1 MAKVYSKSTGLNI
14 ISGKVK
20 SVSDDR
26 YSIVVESEK
35 YNNSTKSRE
44 AVEFTVKAPVTYD
57 ESFVP
62 GTRATVAGYLA
73 GKGTINA
80 DYASASQ
87 GFSVLDEGLDNLD
100 KNGNPRAVAVLSGEV
115 LFANKRDELTENGQP
130 KLNAAGAPRK
140 PHFDVTIA
148 VGTGSSRKTHIV
160 KFYNFTDKEGKFVD
174 NIGRMEKIFKNFD
187 RKENPIYATF
197 VTDKGQE
204 YSYENEYNG
213 NTYTNTNVSHMG
225 AQSFDFEFLNARQK
239 QTKAPEKAPEQ
250 APVQAP
256 KTEEAVQA
264 QVPVQ
269 TAEPE
274 VKNEEINSLSEEFGI
289 PADMNLDDLSIDDLE
304 LE

>member
-26 YSIVVESEK
+26 YSMVVESEK
-35 YNNSTKSRE
+35 YNPSTKSRE

-57 ESFVP
+57 ESFIP
-62 GTRATVAGYLA
+62 GTRTTVAGYLA

-80 DYASASQ
+80 DYASSSQ

-160 KFYNFTDKEGKFVD
+160 KFYNFTDKDGKHVD
-174 NIGRMEKIFKNFD
+174 NIGKMEKIFKNFD

-239 QTKAPEKAPEQ
+239 KASTPAQ
-250 APVQAP
+250 D
-256 KTEEAVQA
+256 KTEEPAKTPEA
-264 QVPVQ
+264 
-269 TAEPE
+269 E
-274 VKNEEINSLSEEFGI
+274 VKAEAPVPETKPVENDFGI
-289 PADMNLDDLSIDDLE
+289 PDDLNLDDLNIDDMDLGM
-304 LE
+304 

>member
-26 YSIVVESEK
+26 YSMVVESEK
-35 YNNSTKSRE
+35 YNPSTKSRE

-57 ESFVP
+57 ESFIP
-62 GTRATVAGYLA
+62 GARVTVAGYLA
-73 GKGTINA
+73 GKGIINA

-100 KNGNPRAVAVLSGEV
+100 KNGNPRAITVLSGEV

-160 KFYNFTDKEGKFVD
+160 KFYNFTDKDGKHVD

-239 QTKAPEKAPEQ
+239 KTSTPAQD
-250 APVQAP
+250 
-256 KTEEAVQA
+256 KTEEPAKTPEAEVKA
-264 QVPVQ
+264 EAPVPV
-269 TAEPE
+269 PE
-274 VKNEEINSLSEEFGI
+274 TKPVENDFGI
-289 PADMNLDDLSIDDLE
+289 PDDLNLDDLNIDDMDLGM
-304 LE
+304 